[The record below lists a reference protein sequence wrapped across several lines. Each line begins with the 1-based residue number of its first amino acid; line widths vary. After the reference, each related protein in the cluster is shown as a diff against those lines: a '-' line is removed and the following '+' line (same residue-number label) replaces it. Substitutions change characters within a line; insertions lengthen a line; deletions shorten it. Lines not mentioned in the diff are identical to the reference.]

1 MKTKRLRS
9 AGIFML
15 AVSALTTMP
24 AAGQTAVQPALPAG
38 ITDDELFGT
47 VIRRSKWPTLTIPV
61 CWENATDDDGKYREI
76 VKKAVAET
84 WQSYSSLN
92 FTGWGACR
100 SSDKGVR
107 ILIADQEAHVEAVG
121 KYLDGRPNGMVLNF
135 TFQTWSKSC
144 KGEEEFCVYATAAHE
159 FGHAIGF
166 THEQNRSPDAR
177 CEAKRQGPNG
187 DYNVTKY
194 DLRSIMNYCNPKWN
208 GDGKLS
214 ELDQRAVRT
223 FYGPS
228 RM

>member
-1 MKTKRLRS
+1 MKRS
-9 AGIFML
+9 SFVVVSLL
-15 AVSALTTMP
+15 ALSTV
-24 AAGQTAVQPALPAG
+24 AVPTSSFAQAALPAG

-47 VIRRSKWPTLTIPV
+47 VIRGSKWPSLTIPV
-61 CWENATDDDGKYREI
+61 CWENPTPADLKYRDI
-76 VKKAVAET
+76 VQKAVKET
-84 WQSYSSLN
+84 WVSYSSLTFSEWN
-92 FTGWGACR
+92 TCSTG
-100 SSDKGVR
+100 SKGIR
-107 ILIADQEAHVEAVG
+107 ILIADQEARTEAIG

-135 TFQTWSKSC
+135 TFKSWSKDC
-144 KGEEEFCVYATAAHE
+144 KGDEEFCVYAIAAHE

-166 THEQNRSPDAR
+166 THEQNRSP
-177 CEAKRQGPNG
+177 EAKCEKLRQGPNG

-194 DLRSIMNYCNPKWN
+194 DLKSIMNYCNPDWN